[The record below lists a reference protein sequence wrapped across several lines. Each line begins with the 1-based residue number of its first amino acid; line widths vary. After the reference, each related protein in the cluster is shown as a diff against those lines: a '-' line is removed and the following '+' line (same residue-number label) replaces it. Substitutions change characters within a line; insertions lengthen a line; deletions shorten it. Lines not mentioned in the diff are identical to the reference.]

1 MKNKIKKTLEILK
14 KHEEN
19 VMSITSNKI
28 SGINQRLDKLT
39 LDINNSLTI
48 INEVRTKTND
58 LTLSLETSQNT
69 WETENK
75 KLKKELINLR
85 SDLKEKDVY
94 LKNKLRILEDRSRR
108 NNICVEGI
116 PGSENEGWDVTEE
129 KLRKVIKDELDI
141 ENVVTE
147 QVQRV
152 KRNNDSNEN
161 NDQTRKPPTVVA
173 KLLRFKDKQDILHE
187 SKSRKIRNFSFKKFF
202 FKRNFSNKK
211 RTLE

>member
-75 KLKKELINLR
+75 KL
-85 SDLKEKDVY
+85 
-94 LKNKLRILEDRSRR
+94 
-108 NNICVEGI
+108 
-116 PGSENEGWDVTEE
+116 
-129 KLRKVIKDELDI
+129 
-141 ENVVTE
+141 
-147 QVQRV
+147 
-152 KRNNDSNEN
+152 
-161 NDQTRKPPTVVA
+161 
-173 KLLRFKDKQDILHE
+173 
-187 SKSRKIRNFSFKKFF
+187 
-202 FKRNFSNKK
+202 
-211 RTLE
+211 